1 MDDLKLN
8 KLFAGFLLAGLI
20 VMTGFKLSEILVP
33 HTELAENSYP
43 IEVANIGSSVIKKME
58 KGPEPIL
65 ALLSEGNLQRGMKI
79 AKKCTACHVFNKD
92 GKNKVGPVL
101 WNIVNANMAEKDG
114 YDYSSALAS
123 MGGVWDYVSLNKF
136 LHKPKEYIKGTK
148 MNYAGLKKV
157 EDRVDLIFY
166 LRSLSDSPAEFP
178 TQNQID
184 NENSQ

>member
-1 MDDLKLN
+1 M
-8 KLFAGFLLAGLI
+8 
-20 VMTGFKLSEILVP
+20 
-33 HTELAENSYP
+33 
-43 IEVANIGSSVIKKME
+43 
-58 KGPEPIL
+58 
-65 ALLSEGNLQRGMKI
+65 
-79 AKKCTACHVFNKD
+79 
-92 GKNKVGPVL
+92 
-101 WNIVNANMAEKDG
+101 NIVNANMAEKDG
-114 YDYSSALAS
+114 YDYSSALVS

-166 LRSLSDSPAEFP
+166 LRSLSDSPAKLP